1 MSLVYPPLATER
13 EEYCTLEGMKTP
25 RILASLALVT
35 ALGACSTSTQED
47 NESQDST
54 TPAASSSPAATHE
67 THEETSQQDIRV
79 MAASVLM
86 PPVTNYDDAKAKLEA
101 GVGGIFI
108 PSWAD
113 PNLLQEEG
121 RDINALRQE
130 VGRDFEVSIDFEGG
144 RVQRFSEVLGEYPAP
159 QQMAAERSPQEVEQ
173 LAHEIGRSLKA
184 HGITVDFAP
193 VLDVDGNG
201 LEVVGDRSFSTDPV
215 QAGEYGAAFARGLD
229 SAGVKAVFKHFPGHG
244 RASGDTH
251 LAEAV
256 TPPLEELEGHEFIPF
271 KTALP
276 QAPNAALMMG
286 HLAVPGLGD
295 GQTPASILPEAY
307 GLARE
312 TLQYDGPIYTD
323 DIGGMKA
330 IADSLPLADAVVA
343 SLNAGADMPLWSTE
357 GDINAV
363 IDAVVGAVN
372 DGRLP
377 LERLADAARHVSA
390 PPTDA
395 APEPAQD

>member
-1 MSLVYPPLATER
+1 MSDPWRFVGLFEDGTITMP
-13 EEYCTLEGMKTP
+13 KDD
-25 RILASLALVT
+25 SL
-35 ALGACSTSTQED
+35 
-47 NESQDST
+47 
-54 TPAASSSPAATHE
+54 
-67 THEETSQQDIRV
+67 QQDIRA

-86 PPVTNYDDAKAKLEA
+86 PPVTNYDDAKAKLDA

-144 RVQRFSEVLGEYPAP
+144 RVQRFSEILGEYPAP

-173 LAHEIGRSLKA
+173 LAHEIGTSLKA
-184 HGITVDFAP
+184 HGINVDFAP

-276 QAPNAALMMG
+276 QAPHAALMMG

-295 GQTPASILPEAY
+295 GQTPASMLPEAY

-330 IADSLPLADAVVA
+330 ISDSLPLADAVVT

-357 GDINAV
+357 EDINAV
-363 IDAVVGAVN
+363 IDAVVGAV
-372 DGRLP
+372 DEGRLAP
-377 LERLADAARHVSA
+377 ERLGDAARHVHDGDS
-390 PPTDA
+390 D
-395 APEPAQD
+395 

>member
-1 MSLVYPPLATER
+1 
-13 EEYCTLEGMKTP
+13 
-25 RILASLALVT
+25 
-35 ALGACSTSTQED
+35 
-47 NESQDST
+47 
-54 TPAASSSPAATHE
+54 
-67 THEETSQQDIRV
+67 

-144 RVQRFSEVLGEYPAP
+144 RVQRFSDVLGEYPSP

-173 LAHEIGRSLKA
+173 LAHEIGTSLKA
-184 HGITVDFAP
+184 HGINVDFAP

-276 QAPNAALMMG
+276 QASNTALMMG

-363 IDAVVGAVN
+363 IDAVVGAV
-372 DGRLP
+372 DQGRLP

-390 PPTDA
+390 PPA
-395 APEPAQD
+395 GAVPEPAQD

>member
-1 MSLVYPPLATER
+1 MARPLPAGWSPPGSR
-13 EEYCTLEGMKTP
+13 PC
-25 RILASLALVT
+25 
-35 ALGACSTSTQED
+35 
-47 NESQDST
+47 
-54 TPAASSSPAATHE
+54 
-67 THEETSQQDIRV
+67 
-79 MAASVLM
+79 
-86 PPVTNYDDAKAKLEA
+86 
-101 GVGGIFI
+101 
-108 PSWAD
+108 
-113 PNLLQEEG
+113 
-121 RDINALRQE
+121 
-130 VGRDFEVSIDFEGG
+130 
-144 RVQRFSEVLGEYPAP
+144 
-159 QQMAAERSPQEVEQ
+159 
-173 LAHEIGRSLKA
+173 
-184 HGITVDFAP
+184 
-193 VLDVDGNG
+193 
-201 LEVVGDRSFSTDPV
+201 
-215 QAGEYGAAFARGLD
+215 
-229 SAGVKAVFKHFPGHG
+229 FKHFPGHG

-256 TPPLEELEGHEFIPF
+256 TPPLEELEGHEFISF

-390 PPTDA
+390 PPAGA